1 MDPLHVTAP
10 EDEIVRLNYFQDS
23 EIFEHEKPY
32 EILSQAPPGIERSN
46 FQLRPG
52 QPETIHDLR
61 GLRTIFNLD
70 RNGFQVV
77 SNTLKTSCFDEATIK
92 KDYLPSIEA
101 LLKSVEPDI
110 DVHFFDWA
118 LRSSGLPDPKPGTIV
133 NLNDPMLCLK
143 PVQDVHVDQSPFAA
157 IKRAKSILGNDISL
171 LQTKRIR
178 IINIWRPMYHPVE
191 DWPLAVCDGSTVPP
205 EKLIKVDHVRKHHIG
220 ESLYPL
226 ESDRYRWYYLNKQTP
241 DEALLIKMFD
251 SKEDVVAKCCPHTS
265 FQKKKIAPSGKARE
279 SIEVRA
285 LVVSSF

>member
-1 MDPLHVTAP
+1 MPPASDTPGSDQP
-10 EDEIVRLNYFQDS
+10 DNSDGRRQPWKSFFSGEESGS
-23 EIFEHEKPY
+23 EAESPDDQLVIGYPRPPDGTCAKYIFEHEKPY

-70 RNGFQVV
+70 QNGFQVV

-110 DVHFFDWA
+110 DVHIFDWT

-143 PVQDVHVDQSPFAA
+143 PVQDVHV
-157 IKRAKSILGNDISL
+157 
-171 LQTKRIR
+171 
-178 IINIWRPMYHPVE
+178 
-191 DWPLAVCDGSTVPP
+191 
-205 EKLIKVDHVRKHHIG
+205 G
-220 ESLYPL
+220 EYGTF
-226 ESDRYRWYYLNKQTP
+226 ES
-241 DEALLIKMFD
+241 
-251 SKEDVVAKCCPHTS
+251 SH
-265 FQKKKIAPSGKARE
+265 RE
-279 SIEVRA
+279 WN
-285 LVVSSF
+285 

>member
-1 MDPLHVTAP
+1 MDPLHVTAA

-23 EIFEHEKPY
+23 EVFKHEKPY
-32 EILSQAPPGIERSN
+32 EVLSQAPPGMAKCN

-52 QPETIHDLR
+52 QPETVHDLR
-61 GLRTIFNLD
+61 GLRTDFNLD
-70 RNGFQVV
+70 QHGFQVV
-77 SNTLKTSCFDEATIK
+77 PNTLKTSYFDEVTIK
-92 KDYLPSIEA
+92 KDYLQSIEA
-101 LLKSVEPDI
+101 LLKSIEPDI
-110 DVHFFDWA
+110 DVHFFDWT

-157 IKRAKSILGNDISL
+157 MKRAKAILGNDISF

-178 IINIWRPMYHPVE
+178 IINIWRPIFHPVE

-226 ESDRYRWYYLNKQTP
+226 ECDRYRWYYLNKQTP
-241 DEALLIKMFD
+241 DEVLLIKMFD
-251 SKEDVVAKCCPHTS
+251 SKEDVAAICCPHTS
-265 FQKKKIAPSGKARE
+265 FQKKKIAPSAKPRE

-285 LVVSSF
+285 LVVSSS

>member
-52 QPETIHDLR
+52 QPETINDLR

-70 RNGFQVV
+70 QNGFQVV

-110 DVHFFDWA
+110 DVHFFDWT

>member
-110 DVHFFDWA
+110 DVHFFDW
-118 LRSSGLPDPKPGTIV
+118 TV
-133 NLNDPMLCLK
+133 CNHH
-143 PVQDVHVDQSPFAA
+143 QHV
-157 IKRAKSILGNDISL
+157 L
-171 LQTKRIR
+171 
-178 IINIWRPMYHPVE
+178 
-191 DWPLAVCDGSTVPP
+191 
-205 EKLIKVDHVRKHHIG
+205 
-220 ESLYPL
+220 
-226 ESDRYRWYYLNKQTP
+226 
-241 DEALLIKMFD
+241 
-251 SKEDVVAKCCPHTS
+251 
-265 FQKKKIAPSGKARE
+265 
-279 SIEVRA
+279 
-285 LVVSSF
+285 

>member
-23 EIFEHEKPY
+23 DIFEHEKPY

-70 RNGFQVV
+70 QNGFQVV

-110 DVHFFDWA
+110 DVHIFDWT

-143 PVQDVHVDQSPFAA
+143 PVQDVHV
-157 IKRAKSILGNDISL
+157 
-171 LQTKRIR
+171 
-178 IINIWRPMYHPVE
+178 VE

-251 SKEDVVAKCCPHTS
+251 SKEDVVATCCPHTS

>member
-110 DVHFFDWA
+110 DVHFFDWT

>member
-10 EDEIVRLNYFQDS
+10 EDETARLNYFQDS
-23 EIFEHEKPY
+23 DIFEHEKPY

-70 RNGFQVV
+70 QNGFQVV

-110 DVHFFDWA
+110 DVHIFDWT

-157 IKRAKSILGNDISL
+157 IKRAKSILGNDISF

-178 IINIWRPMYHPVE
+178 IINIWRPIYHPVE

-251 SKEDVVAKCCPHTS
+251 SKEDVVATCCPHTS